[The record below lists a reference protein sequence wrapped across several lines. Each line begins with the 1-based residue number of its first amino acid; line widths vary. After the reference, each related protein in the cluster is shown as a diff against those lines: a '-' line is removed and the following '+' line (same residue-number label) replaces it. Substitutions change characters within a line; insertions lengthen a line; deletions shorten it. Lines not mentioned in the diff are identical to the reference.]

1 MIRKRKRQILSKGLA
16 FFFLLTLLLQTVTVR
31 AGEQDSYHSDVRCS
45 LTIELKDLGT
55 RPEHTVFDIYQV
67 GTVEAETSLHFRL
80 LDRYRK
86 TGINL
91 KRIRLAEE
99 QEEAAAKLTGVLNED
114 TLVAEMESGENGV
127 LAIVDLEQGAYL
139 VRQKDPADYGNVAPF
154 LVFLPY
160 GTSEKWEYD
169 LKVSPKADR
178 LEQDKTPLPEM
189 QIQTHVLPIE
199 TGDSS
204 EEVIYVSLSVGML
217 CILIILVERKQKS

>member
-31 AGEQDSYHSDVRCS
+31 AGEKDRYHSDARCS
-45 LTIELKDLGT
+45 LTIELKNLGT

-67 GTVEAETSLHFRL
+67 GTVEAGTSLHFRL

-86 TGINL
+86 TEINL
-91 KRIRLAEE
+91 NRIRLAEE
-99 QEEAAAKLTGVLNED
+99 QEEAAAKLIGVLDED

-139 VRQKDPADYGNVAPF
+139 VRQKDPAGYGNVAPF

-169 LKVSPKADR
+169 LRVSPKAER
-178 LEQDKTPLPEM
+178 PEQEKTPHPEM
-189 QIQTHVLPIE
+189 QIQPYVLPIE

-204 EEVIYVSLSVGML
+204 EAGRYVHLSAGML
-217 CILIILVERKQKS
+217 CMLIIMTERKQKS

>member
-31 AGEQDSYHSDVRCS
+31 AGEQDSYHSDARCS

-114 TLVAEMESGENGV
+114 THWLQIWNPEKMGCLPSSIWNRGLILSG
-127 LAIVDLEQGAYL
+127 
-139 VRQKDPADYGNVAPF
+139 R
-154 LVFLPY
+154 
-160 GTSEKWEYD
+160 
-169 LKVSPKADR
+169 
-178 LEQDKTPLPEM
+178 KT
-189 QIQTHVLPIE
+189 LPIME
-199 TGDSS
+199 MSRRFWCS
-204 EEVIYVSLSVGML
+204 CRM
-217 CILIILVERKQKS
+217 ERVRNGNMT